1 MKKKPPNNDKRNPPP
16 KSRLCAAALVCG
28 MCVMILELVGSR
40 MLAPFLGAS
49 IVVWTALIGVIMA
62 SLAAGYYAGGCIA
75 DARPW

>member
-1 MKKKPPNNDKRNPPP
+1 
-16 KSRLCAAALVCG
+16 
-28 MCVMILELVGSR
+28 MILELVGSR